1 MRAGECLS
9 DAASADSLFPTRR
22 EVASGILQPAGQ
34 EPPNGIGN
42 AFIETAAAPAKQS
55 ICPDTIDRR
64 RAAYVAE
71 IDRIRALQSGSND
84 ILEKADSLL
93 TAHWAHASWTSR
105 AAILRSVDWLLRIAI
120 HHRAPAR
127 GVRTT
132 MAAPYAARP

>member
-1 MRAGECLS
+1 MPHPPIVFSPREERLPP
-9 DAASADSLFPTRR
+9 ASFNRPDKSRQTGLEMPSPKRR
-22 EVASGILQPAGQ
+22 V
-34 EPPNGIGN
+34 
-42 AFIETAAAPAKQS
+42 APAKQS

-127 GVRTT
+127 GLRTT